1 LGHLRKGNKEM
12 TEKQKALY
20 EYLLAKGDE
29 YTPQVQVARDL
40 YEHFG
45 NAECCLEPKDFH
57 NTAERL
63 DIAKTSREINSN
75 SMFEK
80 IIISN
85 SKGIKLATEEEFNKY
100 INNQYRS
107 IFKKLKRIR
116 EIHRKANRNNQINF
130 MGEFVE
136 SFLEDISRNFEIN
149 IDN

>member
-1 LGHLRKGNKEM
+1 MENKHR
-12 TEKQKALY
+12 ALY
-20 EYLLAKGDE
+20 KYLESKGDVWS
-29 YTPQVQVARDL
+29 PQVEVARDL
-40 YEHFG
+40 FEHFG
-45 NAECCLEPKDFH
+45 NGECYLEPKDFH

-63 DIAKTSREINSN
+63 DIAKTCREINSN
-75 SMFEK
+75 STFEK

-136 SFLEDISRNFEIN
+136 SFLEDISRNFEID